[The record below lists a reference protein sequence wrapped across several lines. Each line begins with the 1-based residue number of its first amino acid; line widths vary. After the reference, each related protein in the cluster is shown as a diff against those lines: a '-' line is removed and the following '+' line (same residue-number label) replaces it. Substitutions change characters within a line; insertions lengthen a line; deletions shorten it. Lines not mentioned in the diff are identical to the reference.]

1 MSATSFSRIF
11 ESPSAH
17 CSHSLLQLN
26 ADCVAWMGLIP
37 RLFLPI
43 DSQAGGLQAG
53 FEVKKEK
60 KKQLWEK
67 ILGWWHS
74 DLSKMEEK
82 NPSFFKVMEL
92 IFLQNECIPVKV
104 LCFRYYMKHVW
115 RAFSVKGCHSRLKLI
130 RHQQIFTCQ
139 ELRPRRRWIILSS
152 TPTSP
157 TSILE
162 WPLWSKPS
170 LISET

>member
-1 MSATSFSRIF
+1 MSATSFSCIF

-60 KKQLWEK
+60 KTALREDSWMMTFRSFYDGGEK
-67 ILGWWHS
+67 SIIFQGNGAYFFCKMNAF
-74 DLSKMEEK
+74 LSKCCALDITWSM
-82 NPSFFKVMEL
+82 SGGV
-92 IFLQNECIPVKV
+92 FL
-104 LCFRYYMKHVW
+104 W
-115 RAFSVKGCHSRLKLI
+115 RAVTVVSNWFAISKFSPAK
-130 RHQQIFTCQ
+130 
-139 ELRPRRRWIILSS
+139 SS
-152 TPTSP
+152 DPDGD
-157 TSILE
+157 E
-162 WPLWSKPS
+162 
-170 LISET
+170 